1 MELLVFL
8 QSAWTVIV
16 MILFLGIVAWAYSG
30 KRKTEFEQAAQ
41 LPLEDDDA
49 VQPTRK
55 EKPYV

>member
-1 MELLVFL
+1 
-8 QSAWTVIV
+8 